1 MEFIIEIEG
10 NLSEYT
16 KFFDTEYKKV
26 FLFIRILGLI
36 SVILS
41 LEKLIMFVKYGGI
54 IEIERDDLLSTFF
67 FVMISIILPV
77 ICGVIQRIKRKVLML
92 DGKVEISFCENSL
105 KLLYLKYGKSVHYPK
120 KYVTY
125 VKRRKDYY
133 KIKIGMRRIIIIY
146 KKNLSDQS
154 ICKIEEWICKV

>member
-16 KFFDTEYKKV
+16 KFFDTE
-26 FLFIRILGLI
+26 
-36 SVILS
+36 
-41 LEKLIMFVKYGGI
+41 
-54 IEIERDDLLSTFF
+54 
-67 FVMISIILPV
+67 ILPV
-77 ICGVIQRIKRKVLML
+77 ICGVIEIIKRKVLML

-120 KYVTY
+120 KYFTY
-125 VKRRKDYY
+125 LKKIKYYY
-133 KIKIGMRRIIIIY
+133 KIKIIIIIIIVIY